1 MTDSLLLLKEENKRL
16 SQLAE
21 KDWLTGLCN
30 RMAAEKR
37 INDWLKTRK
46 AGTLFVLDVD
56 NFKSINDRYGH
67 IAGDKV
73 LQGIADILTLIS
85 FSTDIIGRVGGD
97 EFIVFMPAS
106 QKPDFIEVRCQQMKQ
121 QFSEL
126 TRSGFIVHGLSISI
140 CGSSYQKGDDY
151 QCLFD
156 RADQC
161 LLREKSHRKNR
172 QAAKT
177 GETLFLSGTGGLK
190 IDMKQIRQ
198 ELSEP
203 EQALGAF
210 CQDYDNFVSIYRF
223 VERRLQRVQS
233 SVYSILFTLMDEQG
247 DFPPLQERCRLMEM
261 LHECIQL
268 SLRSGD
274 VFTRYSS
281 CQFLVMVSDVTNT
294 ETNTIA
300 ERIRESFGHC
310 LAVTMQPY
318 RLTFNQ
324 YPLKPAFSKN
334 CCS

>member
-56 NFKSINDRYGH
+56 NFKSINDRYGY

-106 QKPDFIEVRCQQMKQ
+106 QKPDFIEV
-121 QFSEL
+121 
-126 TRSGFIVHGLSISI
+126 
-140 CGSSYQKGDDY
+140 
-151 QCLFD
+151 
-156 RADQC
+156 
-161 LLREKSHRKNR
+161 
-172 QAAKT
+172 
-177 GETLFLSGTGGLK
+177 
-190 IDMKQIRQ
+190 
-198 ELSEP
+198 
-203 EQALGAF
+203 
-210 CQDYDNFVSIYRF
+210 
-223 VERRLQRVQS
+223 
-233 SVYSILFTLMDEQG
+233 
-247 DFPPLQERCRLMEM
+247 RCRLMEM

-334 CCS
+334 CCL